1 MSLQLKRFDFD
12 YTTLSRFKL
21 NNAVT
26 FPEIL
31 NVKKYLVEEERA
43 EPSNDDE
50 VPDLVS
56 DTEEQEEDEAALYKY
71 ELFSIMIHSGSAT
84 GGHYY
89 AYIKCFE
96 QNQWYDFNDERVSKL
111 DKHEIT
117 KAFGTTYSMY
127 SSATAYMLLYR
138 QINKKRNEKF
148 MRVDEFSEHIRHSL
162 DKERRQ
168 QVEADLLKEYMENVC
183 KIKVIVP
190 DFTNQL
196 DSGEEQSKNM
206 LQSAL
211 RREKTINIHKDLTLD
226 KAKSTIIKVNLF
238 KNYKRPIF
246 EIYLFF

>member
-1 MSLQLKRFDFD
+1 MKRFDFD

-31 NVKKYLVEEERA
+31 NVKKYLVEEE
-43 EPSNDDE
+43 PTKPDINDDE

-56 DTEEQEEDEAALYKY
+56 DTEEQEADEAALYKY

-148 MRVDEFSEHIRHSL
+148 MKIDEFSEHIRHSL

-190 DFTNQL
+190 DFSNQIET
-196 DSGEEQSKNM
+196 EEEKTKNM
-206 LQSAL
+206 LQSGL

-238 KNYKRPIF
+238 NMSNCQF
-246 EIYLFF
+246 WYLFLIFF